1 MARTQWRTEV
11 MEPEMMTRNQ
21 WRELRLTHSQN
32 FVIFRSNLALI
43 LRPQG
48 MSIFSRRNTQD
59 AFAPENVA
67 VEAETPPPIAQVTPE
82 MMEDD
87 NAMRRY
93 IKERLIVESQMA
105 PTAAARIAALR
116 ELNTMTQVSADTR
129 YRVEN
134 KGEVTVNIGIVQS
147 LLSAAAERTRRESL
161 QIDLP
166 ATPRLDTE
174 N

>member
-1 MARTQWRTEV
+1 
-11 MEPEMMTRNQ
+11 
-21 WRELRLTHSQN
+21 
-32 FVIFRSNLALI
+32 
-43 LRPQG
+43 

-161 QIDLP
+161 
-166 ATPRLDTE
+166 
-174 N
+174 